1 IQAWANSVKAANTT
15 DSKAV
20 IAKLND
26 LEHDTV
32 LGKFTFDKKGD
43 PNLPPY
49 KFYRWSK
56 GNYAQIN

>member
-1 IQAWANSVKAANTT
+1 M
-15 DSKAV
+15 V
-20 IAKLND
+20 IAQLNA
-26 LEHDTV
+26 LEFDTV
-32 LGKFTFDKKGD
+32 LGKFKFNAKGD